1 MAKLPTTYP
10 TLVSPDPRFTSI
22 FSEIVKMFQR
32 IAGVNNNPDFGT
44 TLNRP
49 TQQLVT
55 GQTYFDTT
63 IGKPIWWNAV
73 IPHWVDA
80 TGANV

>member
-1 MAKLPTTYP
+1 MKLTASFPSLVTDDLPT
-10 TLVSPDPRFTSI
+10 LRRLISDG
-22 FSEIVKMFQR
+22 FQR
-32 IAGVNNNPDFGT
+32 VARAFNNPDFGT
-44 TLNRP
+44 TAARP
-49 TQQLVT
+49 TANLVT

-63 IGKPIWWNAV
+63 LNKPIWWNAS